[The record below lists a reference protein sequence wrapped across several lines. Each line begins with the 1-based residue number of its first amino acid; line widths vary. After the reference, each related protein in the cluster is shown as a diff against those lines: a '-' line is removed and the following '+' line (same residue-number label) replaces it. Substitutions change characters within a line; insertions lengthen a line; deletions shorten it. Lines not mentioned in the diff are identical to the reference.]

1 MSLLKRVKQWRKSQK
16 ELAELKRE
24 IEEDKENL
32 KFMEERLIKDG
43 WIWDFSG
50 MLPRLIKPSKSKLLK
65 ENKNGNRSR
74 EILQKVRRTT

>member
-65 ENKNGNRSR
+65 ENKNGNRNR
-74 EILQKVRRTT
+74 KIL

>member
-43 WIWDFSG
+43 WIWD
-50 MLPRLIKPSKSKLLK
+50 
-65 ENKNGNRSR
+65 
-74 EILQKVRRTT
+74 

>member
-65 ENKNGNRSR
+65 ENKNGNRNR
-74 EILQKVRRTT
+74 

>member
-43 WIWDFSG
+43 WIWVFSG
-50 MLPRLIKPSKSKLLK
+50 MLPRLIKPNKSKLLK
-65 ENKNGNRSR
+65 NK
-74 EILQKVRRTT
+74 K

>member
-43 WIWDFSG
+43 WVWDFSG

-65 ENKNGNRSR
+65 ENKNGNRNR
-74 EILQKVRRTT
+74 KIL

>member
-32 KFMEERLIKDG
+32 KFMEKRLIKDG

-65 ENKNGNRSR
+65 ENKNGNRNR
-74 EILQKVRRTT
+74 KIL

>member
-32 KFMEERLIKDG
+32 KFMEEELIKDG
-43 WIWDFSG
+43 WVWDFSG

-65 ENKNGNRSR
+65 ENKNGNRNR
-74 EILQKVRRTT
+74 KIL

>member
-50 MLPRLIKPSKSKLLK
+50 MLPRLIKPNKSKLLK
-65 ENKNGNRSR
+65 NK
-74 EILQKVRRTT
+74 K

>member
-65 ENKNGNRSR
+65 ENKNGNRNR
-74 EILQKVRRTT
+74 KILQKMW